1 MTTKRSL
8 VLLLLWSCS
17 HSALKAQSCKIM
29 FNIKNA
35 GFEVIGTIDAREVEV
50 SFDKHDLTHSFM
62 IASASPVSINTGIGL
77 RDKHLKK
84 ADYFHVE
91 GFPEIKMES
100 LKFTKRG
107 NNEFTGDF
115 NLTIKNI
122 TRQVRIPFT
131 ITRENGFVIYHGQF
145 QMNRLD
151 FKLGK
156 ESLLLDDVVTVT
168 ITFNDF
174 L

>member
-1 MTTKRSL
+1 MSIKRSL
-8 VLLLLWSCS
+8 ILLLLWSCS

-29 FNIKNA
+29 FSIKNA
-35 GFEVIGTIDAREVEV
+35 GIEVIGIMNAREVEV
-50 SFDKHDLTHSFM
+50 RFDKYDLAKSFM

-100 LKFTKRG
+100 VKFTRQG

-115 NLTIKNI
+115 NLTIKDI

-131 ITRENGFVIYHGQF
+131 ITRENGYSIYNGQF

-151 FKLGK
+151 FKLGE
-156 ESLLLDDVVTVT
+156 ESLLLDELVTVT
-168 ITFNDF
+168 ITFNDY